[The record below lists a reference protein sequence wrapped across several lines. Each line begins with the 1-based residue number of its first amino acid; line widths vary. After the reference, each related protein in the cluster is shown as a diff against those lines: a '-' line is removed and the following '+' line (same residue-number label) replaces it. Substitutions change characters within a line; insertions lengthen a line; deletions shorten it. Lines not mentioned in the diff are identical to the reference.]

1 MARYGCKGPL
11 ESWCIFIVLICASSS
26 DNVTPVMEEL
36 QRRLTPSNNNQEE
49 ELMLQHDLEM
59 SEEDDLPFE
68 FQALEVAVEAICT
81 YLDAHTTELE
91 TALYPALDM
100 ITSKGAQII
109 PTNYLEDSLKLFRIV
124 FFTLHKLD
132 LSPPAP
138 APARHCPSPP
148 LPPQPNLCLPTPC
161 SSSVL
166 PASPPPKAPKVTI
179 PSIILIGM
187 ATGQISSSNLDRI
200 RKLKNQLTKL
210 TARVQ
215 RIRDELEQI
224 LDNHDHMVNLC
235 LSRKLVRTSPESGFD
250 AANPAL
256 STTGSIKISCGVS
269 RTSLAAVQGDEN
281 NVGELEMLL
290 EAYFVQIDR
299 TLNKLTTLREYVGS
313 TQDFI
318 NIQLELFLSA
328 GTLCINMISVV
339 AGLFGVN
346 IPYKWN
352 YGHGYMYKWVLI
364 IAGTFSGLVFVI
376 IISQARRRGLVG

>member
-1 MARYGCKGPL
+1 MDAWKKFPPMDGL
-11 ESWCIFIVLICASSS
+11 TIVQVLICASSS

-91 TALYPALDM
+91 TAFYPALDM
-100 ITSKGAQII
+100 ITSK
-109 PTNYLEDSLKLFRIV
+109 
-124 FFTLHKLD
+124 
-132 LSPPAP
+132 
-138 APARHCPSPP
+138 
-148 LPPQPNLCLPTPC
+148 
-161 SSSVL
+161 
-166 PASPPPKAPKVTI
+166 
-179 PSIILIGM
+179 
-187 ATGQISSSNLDRI
+187 ISSSNLDRI

-299 TLNKLTTLREYVGS
+299 TLNKLTTL
-313 TQDFI
+313 
-318 NIQLELFLSA
+318 ELFLSA

-352 YGHGYMYKWVLI
+352 YGYGYLYKWVLI

-376 IISQARRRGLVG
+376 IISQARRRGLIG